1 MKEINST
8 KSITHMNKTIYKL
21 DSKGKLRFLTIQ
33 TEGSEIIQTSGLI
46 DSPNPV
52 ENRSQCVAKNTGRA
66 NATTAEEQ
74 ALSEAQS
81 KLKKK
86 LEEGYYETQDEA
98 QGGTLILPMLAK
110 DFKKE
115 ERKVQYPCFVQPKL
129 DGMRCLKD
137 GLSMV
142 SRKNKPIDTMDHIVP
157 ELNQIDDIFDGE
169 LYAHGESFQKNMEL
183 IKKYRP
189 GESES
194 VKYHVYDLVL
204 SGFNFRERYEILKNY
219 IEENQPQHIELVP
232 TFEVDS
238 KEELLEYHKK
248 FLEEGYEGTMVRHS
262 EEGYAANKRS
272 SSLLKFKDFQ
282 DISCTIVGVEPSE
295 KRPDQG
301 SFICQLPEKKWCLK
315 SGTGKFTRISDTEFE
330 VEGGEVVFD
339 YPTFGC
345 GMRFS
350 HEERKDVINNPQ
362 NYIGQTAEIRFFE
375 YTDEGL
381 PRFPVCVGLRLDK

>member
-1 MKEINST
+1 
-8 KSITHMNKTIYKL
+8 MNKTIYKL
-21 DSKGKLRFLTIQ
+21 DSKGKLRFLTII
-33 TEGSEIIQTSGLI
+33 TEGSEVVQISGLVGT
-46 DSPNPV
+46 DSPV

-129 DGMRCLKD
+129 DGMRCLKSETD
-137 GLSMV
+137 MI
-142 SRKNKPIDTMDHIVP
+142 SRKNKSIDTLFHISQ
-157 ELNQIDDIFDGE
+157 ELLNIDIVLDGE
-169 LYAHGESFQKNMEL
+169 LYAHGETFQRNMEL

-189 GESES
+189 GESEN
-194 VKYHVYDLVL
+194 VKYHVYDFVDTDL
-204 SGFNFRERYEILKNY
+204 SFEKRYKKLQKLFQDPKHIK
-219 IEENQPQHIELVP
+219 HIELVP
-232 TFEVDS
+232 TYEVNS

-282 DISCTIVGVEPSE
+282 DISCAIVGVEPSE

-315 SGTGKFTRISDTEFE
+315 SGTGKFIRISDTEFE

-362 NYIGQTAEIRFFE
+362 NYIGQIAEIRFFE

>member
-1 MKEINST
+1 
-8 KSITHMNKTIYKL
+8 MNKTIYKL
-21 DSKGKLRFLTIQ
+21 DSKGKLRFLTIM
-33 TEGSEIIQTSGLI
+33 TEGSEVVQISGLVGT
-46 DSPNPV
+46 DSPV
-52 ENRSQCVAKNTGRA
+52 ENRSRCVGKNTGRA
-66 NATTAEEQ
+66 NETTPEEQ
-74 ALSEAQS
+74 AVSEAQS

-86 LEEGYYETQDEA
+86 LEEGYYETVDEA
-98 QGGTLILPMLAK
+98 QGGDLILPMLAK

-115 ERKVQYPCFVQPKL
+115 EKKVQYPCFVQPKL
-129 DGMRCLKD
+129 DGMRCLKN

-142 SRKNKPIDTMDHIVP
+142 SRKNKSIDTMGHIAE
-157 ELNQIDDIFDGE
+157 ELSQFSGIFDGE
-169 LYAHGESFQKNMEL
+169 LYAHGQTFQRNMEL

-189 GESES
+189 GESEQ
-194 VKYHVYDLVL
+194 VKYHVYDIAMPEL
-204 SGFNFRERYEILKNY
+204 SFEERYRVLETL
-219 IEENQPQHIELVP
+219 IEDSNPRHIELVP
-232 TFEVDS
+232 TFEVNS
-238 KEELLEYHKK
+238 KEELLVYHEK

-282 DISCTIVGVEPSE
+282 DITCEIVDVEPSE

-301 SFICQLPEKKWCLK
+301 SFICALED
-315 SGTGKFTRISDTEFE
+315 GR
-330 VEGGEVVFD
+330 
-339 YPTFGC
+339 TFGC